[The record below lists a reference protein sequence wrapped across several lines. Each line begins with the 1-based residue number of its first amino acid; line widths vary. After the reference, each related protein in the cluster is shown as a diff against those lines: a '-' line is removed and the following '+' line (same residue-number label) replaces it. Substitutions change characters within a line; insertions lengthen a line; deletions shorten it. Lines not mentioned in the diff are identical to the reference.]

1 MLQKLSRASFETQDG
16 EMDVL
21 DLAIH
26 AILNRFFQQGKILLV
41 NNDVT

>member
-16 EMDVL
+16 EIDAL
-21 DLAIH
+21 DSAIQ

-41 NNDVT
+41 NHDVT